1 MPCRGCLLAIERDL
15 KTSPEFADLL
25 ILHCGKRLCEH
36 LVYKCLVINR
46 VQKSGHAYRLIFA
59 VAVNLDDEVAI
70 YRRSCV
76 IKHNIKC
83 FSLFF
88 LLLQRYNIFFNLA
101 TLFNIFFENFCKKNR
116 GASLQLDFRIKTKN
130 SYT

>member
-36 LVYKCLVINR
+36 LVYESFVIDC
-46 VQKSGHAYRLIFA
+46 VQKSGHAYCLIFA
-59 VAVNLDDEVAI
+59 VAVNLDDKVAI
-70 YRRSCV
+70 YRGRCV

-88 LLLQRYNIFFNLA
+88 LLSQRYSVFFNLA
-101 TLFNIFFENFCKKNR
+101 TFLTFFLKIFVKKNR